1 MGEESEGAG
10 VLAVDLDRPVAPGRR
25 RVQELK
31 VRALRCPCGQRM
43 EAGNDGALRALLR
56 DHIEREHPY
65 TEPPTNEWVRDLV
78 SSAVYGL
85 EYVPVG
91 PRDSLEEEGFGP
103 DPY

>member
-1 MGEESEGAG
+1 MH
-10 VLAVDLDRPVAPGRR
+10 
-25 RVQELK
+25 ELK
-31 VRALRCPCGQRM
+31 VRALRCACGNRI
-43 EAGNDGALRALLR
+43 EADSDDALRASLR
-56 DHIEREHPY
+56 EHIVRAHPY
-65 TEPPTNEWVRDLV
+65 TEPPTSEWIRTLV